1 MARAGAGGGCGPGM
15 EERMNQKAQ
24 RIAYRFGKA
33 GSLAPLVAAAAM
45 ILWAALSQSNVNGY
59 VLAFFT
65 AIITGVI
72 FAKDE
77 KAYGEA
83 LVYGLSRPMFGVIVL
98 AVVLAAVSGKL
109 ISASGVVQTIAVY
122 VVEAGFTGRL
132 FVAASFLITCL
143 LAFAT
148 GTSVGTYFVVIP
160 ILFPVGV
167 MAGAAPEF
175 MIGAIVSGAAF
186 GDNLGPISDT
196 TIASS
201 ATQHADL
208 GTVVKTRMRYSLPA
222 AAGALVL
229 FLLFS
234 KTTEGGPGAG
244 AADAQANPLSLIML
258 VVPVVIIVL
267 CMMRKHLITALSWG
281 ILAGMAAGLLSGIYR
296 VEDLIA
302 FPGGFSVSGAV
313 IEAITGT
320 AGTMAMLIGVFA
332 LLGVLERSGFFEDVG
347 ALLTRLAKTERSTEA
362 TIVLSV
368 GILSMI
374 TGVISVAIVALG
386 DLIHEIGE
394 QAGVDRYR
402 RANLMDCTGC
412 VFCFLAP
419 WTVHCVIPAQLSAQ
433 FGEGTAVAP
442 GSVPFVNYY
451 SICMLVILALA
462 VMTGYGRKKP

>member
-1 MARAGAGGGCGPGM
+1 
-15 EERMNQKAQ
+15 MNEKKK
-24 RIAYRFGKA
+24 RIEYRFGKA
-33 GSLAPLVAAAAM
+33 GRLAPLLAAAAM
-45 ILWAALSQSNVNGY
+45 ILWAAVSQSNVNGY
-59 VLAFFT
+59 VLAFF
-65 AIITGVI
+65 AALITGVI

-83 LVYGLSRPMFGVIVL
+83 LVYGLSKPMFGVIVL
-98 AVVLAAVSGKL
+98 AVILAAVSGKL

-122 VVEAGFTGRL
+122 VVEAGLTGRF
-132 FVAASFLITCL
+132 FVAAGFLITCL

-167 MAGAAPEF
+167 LAGASPEF

-222 AAGALVL
+222 AAGALLL
-229 FLLFS
+229 FLLLA
-234 KTTEGGPGAG
+234 KTTEGSGGSGITDVTAKPV
-244 AADAQANPLSLIML
+244 SLVML
-258 VVPVVIIVL
+258 VVPIVIIVL

-281 ILAGMAAGLLSGIYR
+281 ILAGAAAGLIFGIYR

-302 FPGGFSVSGAV
+302 FPGGFSVTGV
-313 IEAITGT
+313 MIEAVTGT
-320 AGTMAMLIGVFA
+320 AGTVAMLIGVFA
-332 LLGVLERSGFFEDVG
+332 LLGVLECGGFFEDVG
-347 ALLTRLAKTERSTEA
+347 ALLSRLAKTERSTEA

-368 GILSMI
+368 GILSMV

-394 QAGVDRYR
+394 KAGVNRYR

-412 VFCFLAP
+412 VFCFLTP

-451 SICMLVILALA
+451 SLCMLVILAVA
-462 VMTGYGRKKP
+462 VIAGYGRKGPKGEAD